1 VRGGSLLHLLDNKKQ
16 KNVRRNAV
24 PQT

>member
-16 KNVRRNAV
+16 KNVKRNAV